1 MKARWQGPT
10 IRGQAFS
17 AVLAAALAVTA
28 VASAQEPA
36 PAPSPAPPQAR
47 ETTEKKDEPSHPA
60 HPGAEGDAQG
70 EKVLVE
76 KGIFPKSIKIPG
88 TDASFSIGGY
98 VKVDFIR
105 DFDGISDAYEF
116 KTSAIPVEGTSGAD
130 LSGRTTIHARETR
143 INLDLR
149 AAKRFRAFV
158 EGDFFGDKNAFRM
171 RHAYGEYGR
180 LLGGQTWS
188 TFQDISARPLTV
200 DFEGPDAEIF
210 LRQAMLR
217 WTQPVGKGLKWALA
231 VENPT
236 PDISVPSDAT
246 GVVQSNAPDFVTHLR
261 FTGRRGHLQLGA
273 LLRKLRFDGEGASP
287 DVSTTGWGVH
297 GSFNVKPFGKDGL
310 HGQIVYGEGIAHY
323 VEAFS
328 GQGSDAVFGEGG
340 DLEALPL
347 TALVIGLTHH
357 WSSTLKSGISYATA
371 DLDNSSVQADSA
383 ISRVQDFRVNLFYT
397 PYRLVDVACEVLWG
411 SRENKDGRQG
421 EAWRGQFA
429 VIYRFN

>member
-1 MKARWQGPT
+1 LKTKILVTALV
-10 IRGQAFS
+10 S
-17 AVLAAALAVTA
+17 LAAAA
-28 VASAQEPA
+28 A
-36 PAPSPAPPQAR
+36 PAQQPPPIAGEAPPTKPEQ
-47 ETTEKKDEPSHPA
+47 TGKQDEPSHPA
-60 HPGAEGDAQG
+60 HPGAGKDSD
-70 EKVLVE
+70 LVE
-76 KGIFPKSIKIPG
+76 KGVFPKSIHIPG

-98 VKVDFIR
+98 AKVDFIR

-116 KTSAIPVEGTSGAD
+116 KTSAIPVAGSPGSD

-143 INLDLR
+143 INLEFR
-149 AAKRFRAFV
+149 AAKHFRAFV

-171 RHAYGEYGR
+171 RHAYGELGR

-210 LRQAMLR
+210 VRQAMLR

-231 VENPT
+231 VENPA
-236 PDISVPSDAT
+236 PDISVPSGET
-246 GVVQSNAPDFVTHLR
+246 GVVQSNAPDFVSHLR
-261 FTGRRGHLQLGA
+261 FSGKKGHVQLGA
-273 LLRKLRFDGEGASP
+273 LLRKLRFDGEGGSS

-297 GSFNVKPFGKDGL
+297 GSFNVKPFGKDEL
-310 HGQIVYGEGIAHY
+310 MGQIVYGEGVAHY

-328 GQGSDAVFGEGG
+328 GQGSDAVFGTGG

-347 TALVIGLTHH
+347 TAVVVGLTHH
-357 WSSTLKSGISYATA
+357 WSSTLRSGISYATA
-371 DLDNSSVQADSA
+371 DLENNAIQADNA
-383 ISRVQDFRVNLFYT
+383 IDRVHDFRVNLFYT
-397 PYRLVDVACEVLWG
+397 PYRLVDVAGEVLWG
-411 SRENKDGRQG
+411 RRENKDGSRG